1 MSTSHASNT
10 APGSSRL
17 LTLPAELRNSIY
29 EYVFAD
35 VQDNVCIDLER
46 ADNKKETRKV
56 RGKKPKSTSNPDE
69 TSRLGLLLTCRK
81 INTEAS
87 GIAFSKMSMSIDN
100 VFPVTQY
107 TDIRGKV
114 SLDDRG
120 ERLASILGK
129 VTKTFLGGNL
139 GAIPTMVFPS
149 TEILFELVKCN
160 NHTMDIQRPTDFCT
174 AKCALYS
181 HYQGVVHNLFHNVR
195 RIVVGGEEAFG
206 GYYEY
211 LSKGASWLSITMEPR
226 DLKGVLNVFSNLE
239 EIVVRRE
246 CGEQVSKV
254 IDGKVYAAESG
265 MPMRGID
272 DWA

>member
-1 MSTSHASNT
+1 MSTSHATNT
-10 APGSSRL
+10 AQGSSRL

-35 VQDNVCIDLER
+35 VQGNVCIDLER
-46 ADNKKETRKV
+46 ADKKKTRKV
-56 RGKKPKSTSNPDE
+56 SSKKPKSTPNPDE
-69 TSRLGLLLTCRK
+69 TSRLSLLLTCRK

-114 SLDDRG
+114 SLADGG
-120 ERLASILGK
+120 ERLAMILGK

-139 GAIPTMVFPS
+139 GAVPAMVFPS
-149 TEILFELVKCN
+149 TEIVFELVKCN
-160 NHTMDIQRPTDFCT
+160 NHMMDIQRPTDFCT
-174 AKCALYS
+174 ANCALYS
-181 HYQGVVHNLFHNVR
+181 HYQGVVHTLFHNVR
-195 RIVVGGEEAFG
+195 RIVVGGEEFFG

-211 LSKGASWLSITMEPR
+211 LSEGASWLSITMEPR

-254 IDGKVYAAESG
+254 VDGKVYAAESG